1 MVRTMVA
8 LVAVVVA
15 ALVAWYYFGGVHT
28 FDPDAA
34 GRDARAKIAPGMTW
48 TQVVDQTTAPRKF
61 IPYRRLTK
69 KLAGQDVQVV
79 ERGTPIPFDRAL
91 MTRDM
96 AAGGFPDGFIFPYQF
111 SHQVAFEVEFDA
123 KGIVTGVADMRTM
136 ADLLDTRQSG
146 E

>member
-1 MVRTMVA
+1 MVKTMVG

-15 ALVAWYYFGGVHT
+15 ALAAWYYFGGVHT

-34 GRDARAKIAPGMTW
+34 GREARGKIAPGMTW
-48 TQVVDQTTAPRKF
+48 TQVVDQTTPPRKF
-61 IPYRRLTK
+61 VPYRRITK
-69 KLAGQDVQVV
+69 KMAGRDVQVV
-79 ERGTPIPFDRAL
+79 ERGTPIPFDRGL

-96 AAGGFPDGFIFPYQF
+96 AASNFPDGFVFPYQF

-123 KGIVTGVADMRTM
+123 KGTVIGVADMRTM

-146 E
+146 D